1 MGFLGEIRKLLFGVK
16 SVTKSGAGKVADKS
30 QELGEELLERGS
42 KAYTKGK
49 DVAEDAVENASDKFS
64 DIVEKAKDKI
74 SDISDLVSVNET
86 VDKAA
91 DFTEDV
97 GKKVLAQGSKAAS
110 STIEFAEKVGKKVM
124 DVGGDA
130 IEKAG
135 DVSEKVGEKMLDAKD
150 KLMDRAQEV
159 SDKISDKF
167 DETYEKAKKL
177 EAEEALE
184 GDSKY
189 ADKPIDIDESLL
201 EDSDDFFAKAEKYA
215 EGNYSGKADKV
226 KFDQETDEMTKEL
239 KVGETTISL
248 PEGDKQK
255 KEMAKAAGFE
265 DLDGDGNEVVDDA
278 IIVEDDVVGPVD
290 KAVTDIK
297 DQSTDVEG
305 IAKDA
310 ADQVQSEVNKKVE
323 EMGEMMDKA
332 LGEEE

>member
-49 DVAEDAVENASDKFS
+49 DVAEDAVENASDKIS

-74 SDISDLVSVNET
+74 SDISDRVSENET
-86 VDKAA
+86 VGKAA
-91 DFTEDV
+91 DFTEYV
-97 GKKVLAQGSKAAS
+97 GKKVLEKGSKAAS
-110 STIEFAEKVGKKVM
+110 SAGEFTEKVGKKVM

-150 KLMDRAQEV
+150 KLMDKAQEV
-159 SDKISDKF
+159 SEKISDKF

-189 ADKPIDIDESLL
+189 ADKPIDIEESLL

-226 KFDQETDEMTKEL
+226 KVDQETDDKTKEL

-248 PEGDKQK
+248 PEGDKLK

-278 IIVEDDVVGPVD
+278 IIVEDDVVGPAD

-297 DQSTDVEG
+297 DQSTEAES

>member
-49 DVAEDAVENASDKFS
+49 DVAEDVVENASDKIS

-74 SDISDLVSVNET
+74 SDISDRVSENET
-86 VDKAA
+86 VGKAA

-97 GKKVLAQGSKAAS
+97 GKKVLEKGSKVAS
-110 STIEFAEKVGKKVM
+110 SAGEITEKVGKKVM

-130 IEKAG
+130 IDKAG
-135 DVSEKVGEKMLDAKD
+135 DISEKVGEKMLDAKE
-150 KLMDRAQEV
+150 KLMDKAQEF
-159 SDKISDKF
+159 SEKISDKF

-189 ADKPIDIDESLL
+189 ADKPIDIEESLL

-215 EGNYSGKADKV
+215 EGNYSGKSDKMKV
-226 KFDQETDEMTKEL
+226 DQEADDKTKEL

-248 PEGDKQK
+248 PDGDKPK

-278 IIVEDDVVGPVD
+278 IIVEEEVVGPLD
-290 KAVTDIK
+290 KAVSDIK
-297 DQSTDVEG
+297 DKTTEAES

-310 ADQVQSEVNKKVE
+310 ADQVQSEVNKKVQ